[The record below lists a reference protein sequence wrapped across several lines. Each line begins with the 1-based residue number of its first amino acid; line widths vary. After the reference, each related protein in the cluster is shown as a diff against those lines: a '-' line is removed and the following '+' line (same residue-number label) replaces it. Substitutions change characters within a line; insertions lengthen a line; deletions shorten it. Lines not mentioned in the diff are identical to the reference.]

1 MRASWV
7 RQGLPF
13 RVDLTRSPSLRRM
26 TGICAIRPFIGPVWK
41 GSNGSISTRS
51 PSRRRMAGLCAHLPL
66 LSCLVPERSP
76 TLATGSTH
84 TRCGNSTPEEIMKM
98 PLDDLRRT
106 EHCREGTQR
115 RQAFSQHAR
124 WSALQPLAVTRTQPI
139 VSARR
144 CRRRCSVQSSRWSD
158 GRRGIGRR
166 ASRFECCARRRR
178 DLDTAGGGPRM
189 LAV

>member
-1 MRASWV
+1 VKPARTLIDRLLREATSIWPPRIQRA
-7 RQGLPF
+7 
-13 RVDLTRSPSLRRM
+13 DRSGRAM
-26 TGICAIRPFIGPVWK
+26 TAV
-41 GSNGSISTRS
+41 
-51 PSRRRMAGLCAHLPL
+51 CAHLPL

-84 TRCGNSTPEEIMKM
+84 TRCSTPKEIMKM

-115 RQAFSQHAR
+115 RQALSQHAR
-124 WSALQPLAVTRTQPI
+124 WSALQPLAATRTQPI

-144 CRRRCSVQSSRWSD
+144 CRRRCSVRSSRWSD

-178 DLDTAGGGPRM
+178 DLDTAGGDRECWQFRSLTKCGD
-189 LAV
+189 